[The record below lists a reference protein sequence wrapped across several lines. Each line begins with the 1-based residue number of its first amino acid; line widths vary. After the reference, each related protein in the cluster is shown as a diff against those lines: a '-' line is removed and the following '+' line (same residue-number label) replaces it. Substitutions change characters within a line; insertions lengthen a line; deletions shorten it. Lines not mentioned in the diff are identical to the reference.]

1 MNTKT
6 VIHNVHQAGLRMA
19 IRGDQLGVDPIT
31 RLGDD
36 LRQEIREQR
45 DAVVLAVKNA
55 PAQLVGLAIGAG
67 IHEQGY
73 EFTSAE
79 IRRLQDNQDLQDAIN
94 CSRAELQ
101 AWASALAMRATQ
113 CRGHVPRG
121 WDRTSICRHCGPVY
135 SFHDLD
141 TLSCAWCDMRLAGKR
156 FPVPDQPKK
165 KGGSDA
171 P

>member
-1 MNTKT
+1 MDAVT
-6 VIHNVHQAGLRMA
+6 VIEQTREAGLRMA

-45 DAVVLAVKNA
+45 DAIVLAVKNA
-55 PAQLVGLAIGAG
+55 PARLVRLAIVAG

-101 AWASALAMRATQ
+101 AWASALAIRATQ
-113 CRGHVPRG
+113 RRGKVPRG
-121 WDRTSICRHCGPVY
+121 WDRTSICRRCGPVY
-135 SFHDLD
+135 SDHGLD
-141 TLSCAWCDMRLAGKR
+141 MLSCGWCWLQVEGLW
-156 FPVPDQPKK
+156 FPRPEHNSE
-165 KGGSDA
+165 G
-171 P
+171 

>member
-1 MNTKT
+1 MDAVT
-6 VIHNVHQAGLRMA
+6 VIEQTREAGLRMA

-45 DAVVLAVKNA
+45 DAIVLAVKNA

-94 CSRAELQ
+94 CNRAEIQ

-113 CRGHVPRG
+113 RRGHVPRG
-121 WDRTSICRHCGPVY
+121 WDQVAYCAHCGPVY
-135 SFHDLD
+135 SEYRMD
-141 TLSCAWCDMRLAGKR
+141 TLSCGWCDMRLAGKW
-156 FPVPDQPKK
+156 FPQPKAEITH
-165 KGGSDA
+165 D
-171 P
+171 

>member
-1 MNTKT
+1 MNAAT
-6 VIHNVHQAGLRMA
+6 VIEQARGAGLRIV
-19 IRGDQLGVDPIT
+19 IRGDQLGVDPVAW
-31 RLGDD
+31 LSDE
-36 LRQEIREQR
+36 LRQQIRDQR
-45 DAVVLAVKNA
+45 DAIVLAVKNV
-55 PAQLVGLAIGAG
+55 PGRLVHLAIVAG
-67 IHEQGY
+67 IHEQGNK
-73 EFTSAE
+73 FTTSE
-79 IRRLQDNQDLQDAIN
+79 IRRLQNNDDLLDAIN

-101 AWASALAMRATQ
+101 AWASALAIRATQ
-113 CRGHVPRG
+113 RREHVPRG